1 MRATRNAS
9 MAERQAR
16 MPMPDMVKAGNTTK
30 GKKLEINQLKQVK
43 VDAKTIKIHLKVS
56 DRFSYQIVDA
66 QGEVLHEQDDGYVP
80 DFMPGPH
87 YGDYV
92 ILDIDVDTG
101 QVTNWPKLTAADIE
115 KAIKP
120 DNE

>member
-1 MRATRNAS
+1 M
-9 MAERQAR
+9 
-16 MPMPDMVKAGNTTK
+16 
-30 GKKLEINQLKQVK
+30 EINQIKQVK

-92 ILDIDVDTG
+92 ILDIDIDSGKV
-101 QVTNWPKLTAADIE
+101 VNWKQLEAADIE
-115 KAIKP
+115 AVMRS
-120 DNE
+120 DDD